1 MRLLSMTISDG
12 GSRFK
17 FIKWNPSADE
27 ISKYSVGAI
36 FMSLGMRMSVN
47 QTSNLSLRNP
57 QGNFVD
63 LCRGPHCPST
73 GKIKYFK
80 LMKVAG
86 AYWRG
91 DSNNEMLQRI

>member
-1 MRLLSMTISDG
+1 MFKKMGEHYKQRLSH
-12 GSRFK
+12 RFREGEK
-17 FIKWNPSADE
+17 ITL
-27 ISKYSVGAI
+27 Y
-36 FMSLGMRMSVN
+36 R
-47 QTSNLSLRNP
+47 

-73 GKIKYFK
+73 GKIKHFK

-91 DSNNEMLQRI
+91 DSKNEIAATYLWYCLGN